1 MVAGGLV
8 AVLGVGVAGTAL
20 ADDSDLGEAAC
31 NSAVAGLEKDLARA
45 TLLGNIFAVSG
56 AALAALGSAIAA
68 ASIGKKAWVAGAIG
82 VVGAI
87 LTALPKTLADRAE
100 LQRRI
105 SLADQHRS
113 RGEKTVLQIPL
124 LQDKAF
130 VDQCRQYAIAR
141 FVDCRAEDPPKEV
154 PELPR
159 EAPPKKV
166 AESEPQG
173 PQVVSRGISPSAP
186 PAVSP
191 GGGRTPDHIEA
202 IKAPRVERER
212 IMKH

>member
-1 MVAGGLV
+1 V
-8 AVLGVGVAGTAL
+8 AVLGLGVAGTAL

-31 NSAVAGLEKDLARA
+31 NSAVTGLEKDLARA

-113 RGEKTVLQIPL
+113 HGEKTVLQIPL

-159 EAPPKKV
+159 EAPQKKV
-166 AESEPQG
+166 AAGEPQG
-173 PQVVSRGISPSAP
+173 PQVVSRGLSPAP
-186 PAVSP
+186 PPPKPP
-191 GGGRTPDHIEA
+191 GGQRVFEHVEA
-202 IKAPRVERER
+202 IKATTPDPERER